1 MGFSAKL
8 HSAPRGRR
16 PTACAI
22 PRLSPPPSP
31 ALNQSRRAVSFRKAT
46 IREVQTIVAKRT
58 REKLL
63 MRTVYP
69 SHLLAPSFSTGRQ
82 AHQAAP
88 QNTISPSPPPERL
101 IRSRSYFA
109 LPGAGLCARL
119 SLAVDAQ
126 VRAVFSRRRLSRF
139 RQDDRRI

>member
-8 HSAPRGRR
+8 HSAPRGHR

-22 PRLSPPPSP
+22 PPPSPPPSP
-31 ALNQSRRAVSFRKAT
+31 LPRVKSRRAVSFRKA
-46 IREVQTIVAKRT
+46 IREVQTMVAKRT

-63 MRTVYP
+63 MRTVCP
-69 SHLLAPSFSTGRQ
+69 CHLLAPSFSTGRQ

-88 QNTISPSPPPERL
+88 QNTISPSPSPERL

-126 VRAVFSRRRLSRF
+126 VRAVFSGRRLSRF